1 MHFGESIS
9 DVNHAHRLLFQT
21 EDVSPNDAEWP
32 TKLAIASRTSA
43 CIPGVF
49 EPSFLPIGK
58 SDADKSGLPDFE
70 AIVWWGILAPA
81 GTPAAIVSRLDRE
94 IKAVLAM
101 PEIRKAFANQGVEP
115 DYQDSAG
122 FRAFIAREI
131 ASWKQVVEKANI
143 KLQ

>member
-1 MHFGESIS
+1 MIDNQNIRIRLKAF
-9 DVNHAHRLLFQT
+9 DHRVLDQST
-21 EDVSPNDAEWP
+21 KEIVSTAKRTTLMPDMP
-32 TKLAIASRTSA
+32 TLH
-43 CIPGVF
+43 
-49 EPSFLPIGK
+49 E
-58 SDADKSGLPDFE
+58 SGLPDFE